1 MSRSPARTALLLL
14 CIALPFPLAAQE
26 QPVVDPLAKL
36 DPTSRFQIELILDS
50 ARNLGI
56 PDRSLRSK
64 AMEGLSK
71 RANARTI
78 VAVVRQTFNN
88 MRVAKVSLGPA
99 ISEDEIAAA
108 ASLLN
113 AGVSSA
119 TLTQFRR
126 EKAGKPIAGALIV
139 LGDLI
144 TRGIPRDEA
153 SSTILRMWQDGAS
166 DADFYGLW
174 TGVDRDILSGT
185 NPGTALQQRA
195 GEFRG
200 RAPDKISQ
208 PASARPPEQPE
219 TKSS

>member
-1 MSRSPARTALLLL
+1 MSWSPARTALLLV
-14 CIALPFPLAAQE
+14 CTALPLAAQE
-26 QPVVDPLAKL
+26 PVVDPLAKL
-36 DPTSRFQIELILDS
+36 DPTSRFQVELILDS
-50 ARNLGI
+50 ARNQGVPDRPLRSMAMLGI
-56 PDRSLRSK
+56 
-64 AMEGLSK
+64 SK
-71 RANARTI
+71 RANPRTI
-78 VAVVRQTFNN
+78 VAVVRQTFTN
-88 MRVAKVSLGPA
+88 MRIARVALGNS
-99 ISEDEIAAA
+99 ISEDEWSAA

-126 EKAGKPIAGALIV
+126 EKAGKPFAGAFIV

-153 SSTILRMWQDGAS
+153 SSTILKLWQDGAG

-185 NPGTALQQRA
+185 NPGIALQNRA
-195 GEFRG
+195 REFPG
-200 RAPDKISQ
+200 RAAGNIQQAAPS
-208 PASARPPEQPE
+208 RPPEQPE